1 MPLSI
6 SNSLSRVAGRVIV
19 EVVEY
24 LILLVDGVKEAAEEL
39 DLFSLILE
47 EFDNLAVIAEVGA
60 WNEVGEVG
68 GCLEVDMCLE
78 ADEICE
84 EFVDLGDPVPAVEC
98 IDREGGGRKGSNGG
112 LGLGD
117 DVEGGGHGVVMV
129 VVVAGRVC
137 DWCRTGFWVVCR

>member
-6 SNSLSRVAGRVIV
+6 SDSLCHITGQVVV

-47 EFDNLAVIAEVGA
+47 EFDDLAAIVKVGCR
-60 WNEVGEVG
+60 NEVGEVG
-68 GCLEVDMCLE
+68 GCLEADVRLK

-84 EFVDLGDPVPAVEC
+84 ELVDLGDPVTSVERG
-98 IDREGGGRKGSNGG
+98 DREGGGRKGSNGG
-112 LGLGD
+112 LGLDD
-117 DVEGGGHGVVMV
+117 DVEGGGHGVRL
-129 VVVAGRVC
+129 VVVAGKAS